1 MEQGLLT
8 DYKVLILTVDEGVVA
23 KTLQAGFA
31 GGGSELNLDD
41 AAKIIGC
48 WNALAKRTGTFA
60 DGSGFAPDEPPMKR
74 AVAFAR
80 SIADSKMITARFNE
94 VVDAYDD
101 GDEDVLRCE
110 IEHVDGTFNALER
123 NRLLDWLR
131 QDPGPGRARI
141 LSNARCLSEGVDVP
155 SLDAVLFLQP
165 RNSVVDVIQ
174 AVGRVMRLA
183 PGKNYG
189 YIILPVAVPAGMP
202 PEKALAVQG
211 RLAGPSGAALP

>member
-1 MEQGLLT
+1 M
-8 DYKVLILTVDEGVVA
+8 
-23 KTLQAGFA
+23 
-31 GGGSELNLDD
+31 
-41 AAKIIGC
+41 
-48 WNALAKRTGTFA
+48 
-60 DGSGFAPDEPPMKR
+60 
-74 AVAFAR
+74 
-80 SIADSKMITARFNE
+80 
-94 VVDAYDD
+94 VDAYDD

-202 PEKALAVQG
+202 PEKALADNQRFKVVW
-211 RLAGPSGAALP
+211 AGPSGAALP